1 MRLGDT
7 IVAPITA
14 AGGAVA
20 VVRVSGEDAW
30 QVAESWFGRWPEPPE
45 SHRAQ
50 FVRFGN
56 GDEGLALPFSQGHGY
71 TGEFAVEASIHGS
84 PASVRWL
91 IEESLAAGARLAEP
105 GEFTMRALM
114 NGRLDL
120 AQAEAVRDTVA
131 AQTVLQLRFANRQRG
146 GALSARVEE
155 LRDWA
160 LAVLA
165 AVEASV
171 DFSDEVGEFDRDGGL
186 VKLENLGHGIDL
198 LLATEETG
206 RIVRRGLRI
215 AIVGEPN
222 AGKSSLLNALVGR
235 DRAIVTDI
243 PGTTRDTI
251 EAFVDLGG
259 IPCMLV
265 DTAGIRDSSDAV
277 EREGVARAH
286 AAAREADFVWHVHD
300 STKSMSQV
308 PTCDLVIWNKIDLPD
323 ADPAPQG
330 SVALSAVTRQNV
342 DRLGE
347 WVSEKVDAERWDVVI
362 DPRHGHSLREARQA
376 VTNAMDTI
384 RGNLPDDLLATCLR
398 TAIQSL
404 GEITGQTCD
413 AEMLERVFR
422 DFCVGK

>member
-1 MRLGDT
+1 MKLGDA

-14 AGGAVA
+14 VGGAVA
-20 VVRVSGEDAW
+20 IVRVSGEQAW
-30 QVAESWFGRWPEPPE
+30 RVAESCFGRWPEPPE

-56 GDEGLALPFSQGHGY
+56 GDEGLVLPFSIGHGY

-91 IEESLAAGARLAEP
+91 VEACISAGARLAEP

-131 AQTVLQLRFANRQRG
+131 AQTELQLRFANRQRG
-146 GALSARVEE
+146 GALSVRIEA
-155 LRDWA
+155 LRDEA
-160 LAVLA
+160 IAILSAVD
-165 AVEASV
+165 ASV
-171 DFSDEVGEFDRDGGL
+171 DFSEEVGEFDREAGL
-186 VKLENLGHGIDL
+186 VKLGRLVEDIGL
-198 LLATEETG
+198 LLATEEAG

-235 DRAIVTDI
+235 DRAIVTAI

-251 EAFVDLGG
+251 EAWVDLGG
-259 IPCMLV
+259 IPCTLV
-265 DTAGIRDSSDAV
+265 DTAGLRETADTI
-277 EREGVARAH
+277 EKEGVARAF
-286 AAAREADFVWHVHD
+286 AASREADLVWHVHD
-300 STKSMSQV
+300 ASKPLRQT
-308 PTCDLVIWNKIDLPD
+308 PACDLLIWNKIDLCEAAD
-323 ADPAPQG
+323 APEE
-330 SVALSAVTRQNV
+330 SVPVSAVTRQGVERLSTWIEDRV
-342 DRLGE
+342 DT
-347 WVSEKVDAERWDVVI
+347 DRWEVVI
-362 DPRHGHSLREARQA
+362 DPRHAGSLRQA
-376 VTNAMDTI
+376 KDAVESAIETI
-384 RGNLPDDLLATCLR
+384 QGDLPDDLLATCLR
-398 TAIQSL
+398 AAIHSL

>member
-1 MRLGDT
+1 MKLGDA

-14 AGGAVA
+14 VGGAVA
-20 VVRVSGEDAW
+20 VVRVSGEQAW
-30 QVAESWFGRWPEPPE
+30 QVAELCFGCWPEPPD

-56 GDEGLALPFSQGHGY
+56 GDEGLVLPFSEGHGY
-71 TGEFAVEASIHGS
+71 TGEFAAEASIHGS

-91 IEESLAAGARLAEP
+91 VEMCVASGARLAEP

-131 AQTVLQLRFANRQRG
+131 AQTELQLRFANRQRG
-146 GALSARVEE
+146 GALSVRIEA
-155 LRDWA
+155 LRDEA
-160 LAVLA
+160 MAILA

-171 DFSDEVGEFDRDGGL
+171 DFSEEVGEFDRETGL
-186 VKLENLGHGIDL
+186 ARLGQLAEKIDD

-206 RIVRRGLRI
+206 RIIRRGLRI

-222 AGKSSLLNALVGR
+222 AGKSSLLNALLGR
-235 DRAIVTDI
+235 DRAIVTPI

-251 EAFVDLGG
+251 EAWVNLGG
-259 IPCMLV
+259 IPCTLV
-265 DTAGIRDSSDAV
+265 DTAGIRETADTI
-277 EREGVARAH
+277 EREGVARAL
-286 AAAREADFVWHVHD
+286 AASQEADLVWHVHD
-300 STKSMSQV
+300 AAKPLRGT
-308 PTCDLVIWNKIDLPD
+308 PACDLLIWNKIDLGEAAYP
-323 ADPAPQG
+323 PEG
-330 SVALSAVTRQNV
+330 SLPVSAVTRRGV
-342 DRLGE
+342 DRLAK
-347 WVSEKVDAERWDVVI
+347 WIQAKVDADRWDVVI
-362 DPRHGHSLREARQA
+362 DPRHAASLKGAKDA
-376 VTNAMDTI
+376 VMNAIDTI
-384 RGNLPDDLLATCLR
+384 RGDLPDDLLATCLR
-398 TAIQSL
+398 TAIHAL